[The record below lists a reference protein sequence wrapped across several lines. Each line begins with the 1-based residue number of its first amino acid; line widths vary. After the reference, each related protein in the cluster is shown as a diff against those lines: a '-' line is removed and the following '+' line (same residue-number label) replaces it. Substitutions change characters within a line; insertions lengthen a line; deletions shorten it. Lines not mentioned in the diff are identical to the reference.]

1 MAGPALD
8 FSYRYRG
15 RSELRREG
23 DGGQLL
29 SLATSGGVADHPYF
43 FSGQVR
49 QPRLTADL
57 LRALLDVVRA
67 RFHIPAAALA
77 RIIALADP
85 VVTCNDSRLRMEAFS
100 GCASAYARVDFLPE
114 AVETAGYGRGTT
126 NVDFHGPLVAALA
139 QVRDRDRMT
148 LAVGSQSLELFSR
161 RAYVGKPAS
170 RPEVEEED
178 LLGRRERRRD
188 ILLG

>member
-8 FSYRYRG
+8 YAYRYRG
-15 RSELRREG
+15 HSQLREG
-23 DGGQLL
+23 AGGQLL
-29 SLATSGGVADHPYF
+29 SLATSGGTAAHPYF
-43 FSGQVR
+43 FSGRVV

-57 LRALLDVVRA
+57 MRALLDVVRA

-114 AVETAGYGRGTT
+114 AVETLSFGRGTT
-126 NVDFHGPLVAALA
+126 NVDFHSPLVAALA
-139 QVRDRDRMT
+139 KVRDSDRMS
-148 LAVGSQSLELFSR
+148 LAVGAES
-161 RAYVGKPAS
+161 V
-170 RPEVEEED
+170 EVTTNQNT
-178 LLGRRERRRD
+178 
-188 ILLG
+188 IKI